1 MVNLLIVTRIITLGD
16 YLQEFHDFSVIHR
29 AIPCTTGGV
38 HRRSFVL
45 FTEKICKSVEKHEW
59 QPPINPG
66 LVFVTRVRSFDLR
79 GRNKVGKSENQ
90 LRPPIIFTTS
100 LFVHFFIGCFSFI
113 FVSRKWMGGYNMTR
127 RSNYVGHIIFDQIIP
142 VKTDSSPHDWSNS

>member
-16 YLQEFHDFSVIHR
+16 YLQDFHDFSVIRR

-45 FTEKICKSVEKHEW
+45 LTEKICKTVEKHEW
-59 QPPINPG
+59 QPPIKPG

-79 GRNKVGKSENQ
+79 GRKKVGKSEN
-90 LRPPIIFTTS
+90 
-100 LFVHFFIGCFSFI
+100 
-113 FVSRKWMGGYNMTR
+113 
-127 RSNYVGHIIFDQIIP
+127 
-142 VKTDSSPHDWSNS
+142 